1 MRHRGVGVLTLDEA
15 NMLGARDEQH
25 LAFGRE
31 GGPENAES
39 APRFIQRY

>member
-1 MRHRGVGVLTLDEA
+1 
-15 NMLGARDEQH
+15 MLPNVTCCTFPASVMAERVDD
-25 LAFGRE
+25 LRK